1 MSFCVKC
8 NSSIYK
14 YSGDIYNKG
23 AGALYQKNQGL
34 KREVIWLS
42 DKW

>member
-23 AGALYQKNQGL
+23 AGALYQKKKSRIEEGGNMV
-34 KREVIWLS
+34 K
-42 DKW
+42 